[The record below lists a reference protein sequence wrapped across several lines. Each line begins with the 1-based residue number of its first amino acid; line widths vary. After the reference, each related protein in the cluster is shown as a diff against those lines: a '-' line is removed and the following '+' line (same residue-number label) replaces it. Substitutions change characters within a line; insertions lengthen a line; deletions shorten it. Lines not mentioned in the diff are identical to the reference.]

1 MSGYHG
7 GRGTPIVL
15 VHGFSAN
22 WRCWQPV
29 IPELERHHEVYAIN
43 LAGHFEG
50 RAWDQN
56 VPVTV
61 EAVVDTAERELDELG
76 LQRAHLVGN
85 SLGGWTVLALAA
97 RQRGLSA
104 VALSPAGGWE
114 SGTRDEKRLR
124 GYFMRNYKLMSMF
137 GSASEGLVRR
147 PRFRALAFR
156 DVAERA
162 GAIPASLAVELIRA
176 ASHCDIYLPF
186 IEGVGNGNGFP
197 DELAE
202 IDCPVRIAW
211 SGHDRIIPE
220 KRYSAKLR
228 RLVPGAEWTVL
239 PGVGH
244 VPMLDDPAL
253 TVRSILEVTSKVDA
267 GARTESAGAAA
278 S

>member
-1 MSGYHG
+1 M
-7 GRGTPIVL
+7 VL

-29 IPELERHHEVYAIN
+29 IAELERHHEVYAIN

-50 RAWDQN
+50 KPWEQGS
-56 VPVTV
+56 PVTV
-61 EAVVDTAERELDELG
+61 EGIVDAAERELDELG

-97 RQRGLSA
+97 RGRGLSA

-114 SGTRDEKRLR
+114 AGTREEKRLR
-124 GYFMRNYKLMSMF
+124 RYFMRNYKLMSALKP
-137 GSASEGLVRR
+137 SIEGLVRR

-156 DVAERA
+156 DVAENA
-162 GAIPASLAVELIRA
+162 SAIPASLAVDLIRS
-176 ASHCDIYLPF
+176 ASNCEIYLPF
-186 IEGVGNGNGFP
+186 IEGIGAGDGFP

-211 SGHDRIIPE
+211 SEHDRIIPE
-220 KRYSAKLR
+220 KRYSAKLHT
-228 RLVPGAEWTVL
+228 LVPNAEWTVL

-253 TVRSILEVTSKVDA
+253 VVRSILEVTSKVDA

>member
-1 MSGYHG
+1 
-7 GRGTPIVL
+7 
-15 VHGFSAN
+15 
-22 WRCWQPV
+22 
-29 IPELERHHEVYAIN
+29 
-43 LAGHFEG
+43 
-50 RAWDQN
+50 

-61 EAVVDTAERELDELG
+61 DAVVDAAERELDELG

-114 SGTRDEKRLR
+114 TGTRAERRLR
-124 GYFMRNYKLMSMF
+124 SLFLRTHRLLSAL
-137 GSASEGLVRR
+137 GSSGESLVRR

-156 DVAERA
+156 DVSER
-162 GAIPASLAVELIRA
+162 GQAIPASLAVDLIRS
-176 ASHCDIYLPF
+176 ASNCEIYLPF

-211 SGHDRIIPE
+211 SEHDRIIPE

-228 RLVPGAEWTVL
+228 TLVPDAEWTVL

-244 VPMLDDPAL
+244 VPMLDDPDL
-253 TVRSILEVTSKVDA
+253 VVRSILEVTSKVDA

-278 S
+278 P